1 MELKYDFL
9 DGDRRFNVR
18 VFRDPEGPGKRKS
31 GRAFVS
37 NRCDSLNVS
46 DVLDGFR
53 VALGLSTVFT
63 TRGEYPAL
71 DKAFDAFNTLVM
83 REKEDDLKTAL
94 DYIATRDDAIDLD
107 FKSKSGIQP
116 KFSRYAGC
124 SCGCSPGF
132 MLQGTEPDLMVYVSV
147 DRGEPAAVGEV
158 QTVCENKPVWKD
170 TPPHD
175 AATATGMYD
184 HDDVN

>member
-1 MELKYDFL
+1 MDLKYDFL

-31 GRAFVS
+31 GRAFVH

-63 TRGEYPAL
+63 TRGEYPAM

-83 REKEDDLKTAL
+83 REKEDDLKIAL
-94 DYIATRDDAIDLD
+94 AHAQLGDN
-107 FKSKSGIQP
+107 IQP
-116 KFSRYAGC
+116 KFSRFAGC

-147 DRGEPAAVGEV
+147 EQGGLALPTKELEVVCHNRVAANLV
-158 QTVCENKPVWKD
+158 TR
-170 TPPHD
+170 D

-184 HDDVN
+184 HDDIN